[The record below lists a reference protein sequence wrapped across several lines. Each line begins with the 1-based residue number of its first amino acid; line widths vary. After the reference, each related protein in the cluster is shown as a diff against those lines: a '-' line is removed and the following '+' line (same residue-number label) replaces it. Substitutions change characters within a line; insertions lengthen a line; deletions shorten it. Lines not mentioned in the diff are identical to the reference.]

1 MDIKTLGIDIGKNK
15 FHVYGVNE
23 HGKQMIR
30 REFSRRKLYEY
41 MANLKPCL
49 VGMEACGGAHHL
61 ARMFTSYGHD
71 VRLMAI
77 QHVKPYT
84 SAYKNDL
91 NDAAGICEAV
101 TRPRMN
107 FVAIKTVQQQEII
120 AIHNN
125 RQRLIA
131 ERTVLANEMRAFLLE
146 QGITIDQGI
155 SKIIPKVNELL
166 DLEAQELTPLLKN
179 ILRSILEEFQ
189 NKFTLV
195 AERDKQLKEVAKSD
209 TQAKKLMEI
218 PGFGLINAT
227 AFVAKIGDVNTFK
240 NGRQLSAWAGM
251 VPNQNSTGG
260 KNCLGSI
267 SKRGDRYLRCNL
279 IHGARSVLTA
289 IKDKPK
295 EELSSLMQWFKDV
308 AERRGNNKAIVAFAN
323 KMGRI
328 GWALLAHDT
337 CFDANYKKGVLKMT
351 AA

>member
-23 HGKQMIR
+23 HEKQVIKK
-30 REFSRRKLYEY
+30 EFSRRKLHEF
-41 MANLKPCL
+41 MANLNPCL

-61 ARMFTSYGHD
+61 ARTFRDMGHD

-107 FVAIKTVQQQEII
+107 FVAVKTVRQQEII

-125 RQRLIA
+125 RQRLVA
-131 ERTVLANEMRAFLLE
+131 ERTALANEMRAFLLE
-146 QGITIDQGI
+146 HGITIDQGI
-155 SKIIPKVNELL
+155 HKIIPKVNELL
-166 DLEAQELTPLLKN
+166 DPEGEELTPLLKN
-179 ILRSILEEFQ
+179 ILRSTFKEFQ
-189 NKFTLV
+189 DKFLLI
-195 AERDKQLKEVAKSD
+195 AERDKQLKEVAKSEA
-209 TQAKKLMEI
+209 QVKKLMEI

-227 AFVAKIGDVNTFK
+227 AFIAKIGDASTFK

-251 VPNQNSTGG
+251 VPNQYSTGG

-279 IHGARSVLTA
+279 VHGARSVLRV
-289 IKDKPK
+289 IKNKPK
-295 EELSSLMQWFKDV
+295 EELSSLMQWLNDV

-337 CFDANYKKGVLKMT
+337 HFDANYKKRDLNVV